1 MRVQHIGYQVKGFY
15 RAAKLGMVYTM
26 TTTTAVERLEI
37 LEFAAKY
44 GRAAACDAFKIARRT
59 FARHKANYKSR
70 GLPGL
75 NRKST
80 APKTPRRR
88 MWARETVE
96 EIRRLRTIIPNL
108 GKAKIHKFLAP
119 FCKQHRLPLPSAS
132 TIGRIIADD
141 PQRMR
146 IRPTRLTPAGKR
158 KPLRRNIRRAR
169 PRPHHTQA
177 PLQTIAAD
185 VVVRIKDGIR
195 RYIITFIDPNS
206 RVAFAC
212 ATTSASSKQTTI
224 VFDALCQLLG
234 QTPKYVLTD
243 NGGEFQKHFQNRL
256 DELGI
261 QHLYTYPHC
270 PKMNAHAERFNRT
283 IQEQFADYHD
293 ELLLDNITQFNQKLA
308 QWLIQYNTILPHHG
322 IGLKTPIQC
331 LAEYQ
336 PDCHMY
342 WTNTPPTPAR
352 QNRIQYRRLARTLP
366 FAND

>member
-1 MRVQHIGYQVKGFY
+1 MRVQYIGYRVKGFY
-15 RAAKLGMVYTM
+15 RAAKLGMVCAM
-26 TTTTAVERLEI
+26 TTQIAGDRRDI
-37 LEFAAKY
+37 LDFVAKH
-44 GRAAACDAFKIARRT
+44 GRAAACDAFKISERTLRRWQ
-59 FARHKANYKSR
+59 AAYNRGGIKALNGKSR
-70 GLPGL
+70 
-75 NRKST
+75 

-88 MWARETVE
+88 KPPRLLVD
-96 EIRRLRTIIPNL
+96 EIRRLRTIFPNL
-108 GKAKIHKFLAP
+108 GKAKIHKLLAP

-169 PRPHHTQA
+169 PRPQHTQA

-206 RVAFAC
+206 RIAFAC

-234 QTPKYVLTD
+234 QTPKNVLTD
-243 NGGEFQKHFQNRL
+243 NGSEFQKHFQNRL

-308 QWLIQYNTILPHHG
+308 QWLIQYNTILPHHS

-342 WTNTPPTPAR
+342 WTNTGDFF
-352 QNRIQYRRLARTLP
+352 I
-366 FAND
+366 